1 MVQPLAKPFAKE
13 DADFPKCELLLGQ
26 FLLPLFPRSSIYR

>member
-1 MVQPLAKPFAKE
+1 MVQPLAKPSAKE
-13 DADFPKCELLLGQ
+13 TADFSNCELLLGQ